1 MSLRSWLGLGPQTAR
16 PELGWDYHCH
26 LLPGVDDGART
37 LEEAREMITGLRAL
51 GYRGGVLTP
60 HIYDGVYAN
69 TSASLR
75 TAFAAFKAAIGDEY
89 QLWLAAEYHTT
100 DAFFELI
107 KNDDL
112 LFLPVG
118 RDRLVLV
125 EFPYLM
131 PNPRG
136 LEALA
141 AVRHAGYQ
149 PVLAHVER
157 YRYIQSDPKPWL
169 ADLARHEV
177 WIQCNIGSLGG
188 MYGDRPRKLAQHL
201 LDAGLPVLWS
211 TDVHRISQI
220 ERYVSRGL
228 VCLERLAYVNGVL
241 DRM

>member
-149 PVLAHVER
+149 
-157 YRYIQSDPKPWL
+157 
-169 ADLARHEV
+169 
-177 WIQCNIGSLGG
+177 CNIGSLGG